1 MAISTRQLRGYLLE
15 EALAW
20 LLRHSGY
27 DLLVD
32 ASQDPDELLM
42 HGSELRVRGR
52 GTNHQVDVLGEFAFT
67 PAFSLPVRLFLEA
80 KHYTQKC
87 GLNVVRNAH
96 GVLADVNQ
104 NYVSHAGGRPRRRFQ
119 YCYALFSASGF
130 SPEAEAFAIA
140 HQISLVDLST
150 PSFKWLLDAVAACA
164 DRLYEAAV
172 VHSLATFPVKD
183 ARRRLRQLLG
193 TTPVAMPT
201 TMPAHSERAYAKALT
216 DFAAHLQ
223 QCSEIELLI
232 GFPPAP
238 FILPLVVND
247 RIAFASYATRHP
259 SHTISIRRRG
269 EGATPEWTATAADEN
284 AAYHLS
290 FALPSG
296 IEEWIAENE
305 DRRRSRARTIK
316 SDFLATITIYFQ
328 ANGELRVCH
337 LRYDPDALRQG
348 TGNDRDHPQR

>member
-1 MAISTRQLRGYLLE
+1 M
-15 EALAW
+15 
-20 LLRHSGY
+20 RHSGY

-52 GTNHQVDVLGEFAFT
+52 GTSHQVDVLGEFAFT
-67 PAFSLPVRLFLEA
+67 PPFSLPVRLFLEA

-130 SPEAEAFAIA
+130 SPDAEAFAIA
-140 HQISLVDLST
+140 HQISLVDLAT
-150 PSFKWLLDAVAACA
+150 PSFRWLLDAVAACA
-164 DRLYEAAV
+164 DQLYQAAV
-172 VHSLATFPVKD
+172 ARSLATFPVKD
-183 ARRRLRQLLG
+183 ARRRLRHLLD
-193 TTPVAMPT
+193 TSPVAMPT
-201 TMPAHSERAYAKALT
+201 AMAPRSERTYAQALT
-216 DFAAHLQ
+216 DFAALLQ
-223 QCSEIELLI
+223 QHSEVELLI

-247 RIAFASYATRHP
+247 RAAFVSYATRHP
-259 SHTISIRRRG
+259 SHMISIRRRR
-269 EGATPEWTATAADEN
+269 EGATPEWTATAVDDHT
-284 AAYHLS
+284 AAYRLS
-290 FALPSG
+290 FALPAG

-305 DRRRSRARTIK
+305 DRRRSRARMIK
-316 SDFLATITIYFQ
+316 NDFLATITIYFQ

-348 TGNDRDHPQR
+348 IEDDRDHR